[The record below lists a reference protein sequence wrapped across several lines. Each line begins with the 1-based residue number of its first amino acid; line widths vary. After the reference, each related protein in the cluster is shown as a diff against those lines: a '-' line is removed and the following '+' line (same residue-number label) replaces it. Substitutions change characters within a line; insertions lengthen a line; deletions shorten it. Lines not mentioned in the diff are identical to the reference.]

1 MEKKLIISVFQMRKM
16 SLGVFKHVASG
27 YRADKRQG
35 WDLNP
40 PSSVPADCFINHYTT
55 KVMPCYKYLQVL
67 NETGVRG
74 QVGGDLE
81 TQNSL
86 SAYHLISS
94 SLVSCY
100 LHFYNL
106 PTPPPSTSRS
116 TNSSFLGSLVK
127 AEKTA
132 LVFLFSSHRPASE
145 SIVIIPKVQLWVN
158 GYNPQGAIQV
168 IMKHHYKSNL
178 TSQSLQHLH
187 WKIELWFFHLQN
199 QSVH

>member
-1 MEKKLIISVFQMRKM
+1 MVTKTVSGVQQVLNQNLVSHLEMWEELSFTDANVLGSVLTVLHVLSHWTSQWGMEKKLIISVFQMRKM

-86 SAYHLISS
+86 SLKSYLCSKYTPVCVFQDEHTCLI
-94 SLVSCY
+94 
-100 LHFYNL
+100 
-106 PTPPPSTSRS
+106 
-116 TNSSFLGSLVK
+116 
-127 AEKTA
+127 
-132 LVFLFSSHRPASE
+132 
-145 SIVIIPKVQLWVN
+145 
-158 GYNPQGAIQV
+158 
-168 IMKHHYKSNL
+168 
-178 TSQSLQHLH
+178 
-187 WKIELWFFHLQN
+187 
-199 QSVH
+199 